1 MTQQQRDDKLN
12 KPEPS
17 QERQIQHSIGPE
29 AALAAL
35 RRASDIARRRAL
47 ETTGSVAIFRDGEI
61 VYETDPKAL
70 FSEPQEWLNASC
82 CIPRQPNA
90 GRPGGES
97 DCGGGGK
104 SL

>member
-1 MTQQQRDDKLN
+1 MTQHQRGD

-17 QERQIQHSIGPE
+17 QERPVQRSIGPE

-61 VYETDPKAL
+61 VYETDPNVL

-82 CIPRQPNA
+82 CHTHRPHA
-90 GRPGGES
+90 GHRGDES
-97 DCGGGGK
+97 DGNGNP
-104 SL
+104 S

>member
-1 MTQQQRDDKLN
+1 MTQQQRGDD
-12 KPEPS
+12 PEPAK
-17 QERQIQHSIGPE
+17 ERQVQRDIGPE

-61 VYETDPKAL
+61 VHETDPNVL

-82 CIPRQPNA
+82 CIPR
-90 GRPGGES
+90 RPHAAHHGGEQDS
-97 DCGGGGK
+97 GGGNP
-104 SL
+104 S

>member
-1 MTQQQRDDKLN
+1 MTQQQRDDK
-12 KPEPS
+12 PEPA
-17 QERQIQHSIGPE
+17 QERQGQHSIGSD

-61 VYETDPKAL
+61 VYETDPNVL

-82 CIPRQPNA
+82 CHTHRPNA
-90 GRPGGES
+90 EHPGGAS
-97 DCGGGGK
+97 DDGNCNP
-104 SL
+104 S

>member
-1 MTQQQRDDKLN
+1 MTQQRNSKPN
-12 KPEPS
+12 KPEPAK
-17 QERQIQHSIGPE
+17 ERQVQRDIGSD

-61 VYETDPKAL
+61 VHETDPNVL

-82 CIPRQPNA
+82 CIPR
-90 GRPGGES
+90 RPHSAHHGGEQ
-97 DCGGGGK
+97 DCGNGNP
-104 SL
+104 S

>member
-1 MTQQQRDDKLN
+1 MTQQHIDN
-12 KPEPS
+12 KPEPAN
-17 QERQIQHSIGPE
+17 ERQVQRSIGPE

-61 VYETDPKAL
+61 VYETDPNVL

-82 CIPRQPNA
+82 CHTHRPNA
-90 GRPGGES
+90 AHRGGES
-97 DCGGGGK
+97 DGGNGNP
-104 SL
+104 S

>member
-1 MTQQQRDDKLN
+1 MTQQQRDDK
-12 KPEPS
+12 PEPS
-17 QERQIQHSIGPE
+17 QERQVQHSIGPE

-61 VYETDPKAL
+61 VYETDPNVL

-82 CIPRQPNA
+82 CHTHRPNA
-90 GRPGGES
+90 AHRGGES
-97 DCGGGGK
+97 DSGSCNP
-104 SL
+104 S

>member
-1 MTQQQRDDKLN
+1 MTQQQRDDKP
-12 KPEPS
+12 KPA
-17 QERQIQHSIGPE
+17 QEQQVQHSIGPE

-61 VYETDPKAL
+61 VYETDPNVL

-82 CIPRQPNA
+82 CHTH
-90 GRPGGES
+90 RPHTAHRGGES
-97 DCGGGGK
+97 DGSNGNPP
-104 SL
+104 

>member
-1 MTQQQRDDKLN
+1 MTQQQRDS
-12 KPEPS
+12 KPEPA
-17 QERQIQHSIGPE
+17 QERPVQHSIGPE

-61 VYETDPKAL
+61 VYETDPNVL

-82 CIPRQPNA
+82 CHTHRPNA
-90 GRPGGES
+90 GRHGGEP
-97 DCGGGGK
+97 DGGNGNP
-104 SL
+104 S

>member
-1 MTQQQRDDKLN
+1 MTQQQRDDK
-12 KPEPS
+12 PEPAK
-17 QERQIQHSIGPE
+17 ERPVQHSIGSE

-82 CIPRQPNA
+82 CHTH
-90 GRPGGES
+90 RPHTAHRDGES
-97 DCGGGGK
+97 DGGGNGNP
-104 SL
+104 S

>member
-1 MTQQQRDDKLN
+1 MTQQQRDDK
-12 KPEPS
+12 PEPS
-17 QERQIQHSIGPE
+17 QERPVQHSIGPD

-61 VYETDPKAL
+61 VYETDPNVL

-82 CIPRQPNA
+82 CHTHRPNA
-90 GRPGGES
+90 AHRGSES
-97 DCGGGGK
+97 DSNGNP
-104 SL
+104 S

>member
-1 MTQQQRDDKLN
+1 MTQQRN
-12 KPEPS
+12 SKPNDPELS
-17 QERQIQHSIGPE
+17 QDRQVQHSIGSD

-82 CIPRQPNA
+82 CIPRRPNA
-90 GRPGGES
+90 RHHGGES
-97 DCGGGGK
+97 DCGNGNP
-104 SL
+104 S

>member
-1 MTQQQRDDKLN
+1 MMTQQQRDDKP
-12 KPEPS
+12 KPA
-17 QERQIQHSIGPE
+17 QERPVQHSIGSE

-61 VYETDPKAL
+61 VYETDPNVL

-82 CIPRQPNA
+82 CNTHLPNA
-90 GRPGGES
+90 GRHGGES
-97 DCGGGGK
+97 DGGNGNP
-104 SL
+104 S

>member
-1 MTQQQRDDKLN
+1 MTQQQRGDN
-12 KPEPS
+12 PEPA
-17 QERQIQHSIGPE
+17 QERQVQHSIGPE

-61 VYETDPKAL
+61 VYETDPNVL

-82 CIPRQPNA
+82 CHTHRPNA
-90 GRPGGES
+90 AHPS
-97 DCGGGGK
+97 GK
-104 SL
+104 SDGGNGNPS

>member
-1 MTQQQRDDKLN
+1 MTQQQRDDK
-12 KPEPS
+12 PEPS
-17 QERQIQHSIGPE
+17 QERQVQRSIGPE

-61 VYETDPKAL
+61 VYETDPNVL

-82 CIPRQPNA
+82 CHTHRPNA
-90 GRPGGES
+90 GHRGGES
-97 DCGGGGK
+97 DSGNGNP
-104 SL
+104 S

>member
-1 MTQQQRDDKLN
+1 MKQQQRDYKPN

-17 QERQIQHSIGPE
+17 QDRQVRHSIGSD

-82 CIPRQPNA
+82 CIPRRPNA

-97 DCGGGGK
+97 GCGNGNP
-104 SL
+104 S

>member
-1 MTQQQRDDKLN
+1 MTQQRNSKPND
-12 KPEPS
+12 PEPAK
-17 QERQIQHSIGPE
+17 ERQVQHSIGPD

-61 VYETDPKAL
+61 VYETDPNVL

-82 CIPRQPNA
+82 CIPRRPHA
-90 GRPGGES
+90 GRHGGES
-97 DCGGGGK
+97 DCGNGN
-104 SL
+104 SS